1 MERNKYRRVTLMN
14 VRIIIKYQNIYN
26 THTSFIDMNGLAAD
40 DVNQGKSSIKNAV
53 LLLLLLFIK

>member
-1 MERNKYRRVTLMN
+1 MERNKCRRVTLMN

-26 THTSFIDMNGLAAD
+26 THTSFTDMNGLAAD

-53 LLLLLLFIK
+53 LLLLLFFIK

>member
-1 MERNKYRRVTLMN
+1 MKRNKTSMN

-26 THTSFIDMNGLAAD
+26 THISFIDMNGLAAD

-53 LLLLLLFIK
+53 LLYY

>member
-1 MERNKYRRVTLMN
+1 MEKNKCRRVTLMN

-40 DVNQGKSSIKNAV
+40 DVNQGKSSIKI
-53 LLLLLLFIK
+53 LLFIN

>member
-1 MERNKYRRVTLMN
+1 MERNKCRRVTLMN

-40 DVNQGKSSIKNAV
+40 DVNQGKSSIKIKI
-53 LLLLLLFIK
+53 LLFIN